1 MSTLPACFEKP
12 WVRLV
17 CCLLVG
23 AVGALSMPPFTT
35 ATLFFSFSLYWL
47 LLTTFNRKL
56 HIFSAGFLYG
66 FGYFVASLWW
76 VGNALLVGGNPFIWA
91 LPLAVCGLQ
100 ALLALFP
107 MVAASS
113 QIILPGRSLASYL
126 IFIVSYS
133 FWEWGRGHFFTG
145 FPWNLAGMMWTSSLP
160 MLQSLSLIGIYG
172 LTLITI
178 FVTTVPAFAWKGQA
192 SKRVRYGLAAFA
204 VLLLAGMYVGGQMRL
219 EAHHTNFNNE
229 VVVQLVTPNIPQAD
243 KWEYE
248 HFWNNYK
255 KTVDAIRLPPA
266 GDGRLQGKTRL
277 IVLPETAF
285 QYSHF
290 DDPRAVAELQSALQ
304 GYPEKTYLLTGLLR
318 KTEDGYHNSL
328 VGYDSTL
335 DQKFAFDKFHLV
347 PFGEYIPFQKYIPI
361 GPVVAFSGF
370 QKGNGPASITLDSY
384 TPSFSPL
391 VCYEVIFPHAVINPD
406 TIRPEWMVNVTNDAW
421 YGISPGPYQHLGHA
435 VYRAIEE
442 GLPMARS
449 TNTGVTAMIDPVGR
463 ILNESPLYETYVQE
477 SFLPRALSS
486 PTLYALLGDKIF
498 FILLIFMCLLAYS
511 RRTRS

>member
-1 MSTLPACFEKP
+1 MLA
-12 WVRLV
+12 
-17 CCLLVG
+17 G
-23 AVGALSMPPFTT
+23 AIGALSMPPFTT
-35 ATLFFSFSLYWL
+35 VALAFSFSIYWL
-47 LLTTFNRKL
+47 LLTGFDRKL
-56 HIFSAGFLYG
+56 HVFSAGFLYG

-76 VGNALLVGGNPFIWA
+76 VGNALLVGGNPYLWA

-113 QIILPGRSLASYL
+113 QIVLPGRSLSAYL
-126 IFIVSYS
+126 LFIASYS

-145 FPWNLAGMMWTSSLP
+145 FPWNLAGMAWTNILP
-160 MLQSLSLIGIYG
+160 MLQSLSIFGIYG
-172 LTLITI
+172 LTLVTI
-178 FVTTVPAFAWKGQA
+178 FAATVPAFAWKGAA

-204 VLLLAGMYVGGQMRL
+204 VLLLGVMYTGGQIRL
-219 EAHHTNFNNE
+219 ETYSTSYNNE

-255 KTVDAIRLPPA
+255 KTVDAIRMTPA
-266 GDGRLQGKTRL
+266 ENGRVEGKTRL

-290 DDPRAVAELQSALQ
+290 EDPRAVEELQDALRK
-304 GYPEKTYLLTGLLR
+304 YPEKTYLLTGLLR
-318 KTEDGYHNSL
+318 KTEAGYYNSL
-328 VGYDSTL
+328 VGFDSNL
-335 DQKFAFDKFHLV
+335 EEKFAFNKFHLV

-370 QKGNGPASITLDSY
+370 QKGDGPDSITLDPY

-391 VCYEVIFPHAVINPD
+391 VCYEVIFPHAVVNPD
-406 TIRPEWMVNVTNDAW
+406 KIRPQWMVNVTNDAW

-449 TNTGVTAMIDPVGR
+449 TNTGVTALIDPLGR
-463 ILNESPLYETYVQE
+463 ILTESPLYETHVQE
-477 SFLPRALSS
+477 SFLPRALPS
-486 PTLYALLGDKIF
+486 PTLYAQLGDKPF
-498 FILLIFMCLLAYS
+498 FILLIFICLLAIL
-511 RRTRS
+511 RRPKT